1 MHREQHER
9 VEALL
14 RRDPVMAQALRTE
27 GDVVIAVRSE
37 FAQAVVRQVAR
48 SYFDRVT
55 IDLRDIDVYKQG
67 DLRKQTPLGK
77 MRVGAW
83 AMDMRVHRVR
93 GVLRA
98 GEPDVGF
105 HEGNRVQLAFPVHL
119 EEGQG
124 RATMGFAYDSKGLA
138 NLVCK
143 DFQAEQ
149 TVQGGVIPEDYP
161 VQGSFRLQTGPGTLT
176 AKPTFPDEFRVKLDL
191 DPGSWAAVRAR
202 LQREDRLGRCGLA
215 LDPEKALADLRAL
228 AGRGFDVRLPGQIFR
243 TVALPAQA
251 AQTVRVDTHAV
262 GVQVSQNG
270 LSLGRAAVWYSA
282 QVAVRL
288 PAGLRAPQARSS
300 TPRTPSWTAQ
310 CAQQKKVPSFS
321 TPWPTIVHP
330 QCSQVGAS
338 AWIAHSKL
346 SNTWLLPPMVT
357 MNALS

>member
-1 MHREQHER
+1 
-9 VEALL
+9 
-14 RRDPVMAQALRTE
+14 MAQAMRTE

-55 IDLRDIDVYKQG
+55 IDLRDIDVFKQG

-98 GEPDVGF
+98 GEPDVDF
-105 HEGNRVQLAFPVHL
+105 REGNRVQLAFPVHL

-161 VQGSFRLQTGPGTLT
+161 VQGSFTAAHRSRHAHGEAHVPRRVPGEARPRSRARGRPCARGSSRRT
-176 AKPTFPDEFRVKLDL
+176 A
-191 DPGSWAAVRAR
+191 WAAADSRSIPR
-202 LQREDRLGRCGLA
+202 RRWPTCGRWPA
-215 LDPEKALADLRAL
+215 
-228 AGRGFDVRLPGQIFR
+228 AGSTSDCP
-243 TVALPAQA
+243 
-251 AQTVRVDTHAV
+251 
-262 GVQVSQNG
+262 
-270 LSLGRAAVWYSA
+270 
-282 QVAVRL
+282 
-288 PAGLRAPQARSS
+288 ARSS
-300 TPRTPSWTAQ
+300 ARSRCPRRLRRPCW
-310 CAQQKKVPSFS
+310 S
-321 TPWPTIVHP
+321 TRTR
-330 QCSQVGAS
+330 S
-338 AWIAHSKL
+338 A
-346 SNTWLLPPMVT
+346 
-357 MNALS
+357 